1 MVSYDFLY
9 ESIVAVR
16 PQYGFHDLYAIVKDF
31 WFEFKDGQVVDYDA
45 KEGKE
50 VLTSILETDE
60 GSKYLGEI
68 ALVPYGSP
76 ISALDTLFYE
86 TLIDENA
93 SCHFALGASYN
104 ECIEKGLEMSEEEL
118 LEHGLRCR

>member
-1 MVSYDFLY
+1 MGVNGKLY
-9 ESIVAVR
+9 SAL
-16 PQYGFHDLYAIVKDF
+16 PLAYNGAIVKDF

-68 ALVPYGSP
+68 ALVHM
-76 ISALDTLFYE
+76 DR
-86 TLIDENA
+86 
-93 SCHFALGASYN
+93 
-104 ECIEKGLEMSEEEL
+104 L
-118 LEHGLRCR
+118 LVHWILCFMKH